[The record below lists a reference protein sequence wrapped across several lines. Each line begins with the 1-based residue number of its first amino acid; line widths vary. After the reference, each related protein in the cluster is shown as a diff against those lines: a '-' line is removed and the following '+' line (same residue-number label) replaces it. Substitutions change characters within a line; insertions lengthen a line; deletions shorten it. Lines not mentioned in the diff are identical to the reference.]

1 MSHGFVYLFQMKPCQ
16 KGKRRKQNI
25 DDSNT
30 LLPFPHTGWG
40 LPHHLMV
47 VVTQG
52 LHRDHG
58 AIGDN
63 IDVVLLDTATAVNC
77 SADREQ
83 LQQGIHEH
91 QSFLRFNR
99 VFCTRTKLGRESL
112 LDVSYNRLQVAQKV
126 LYIYLGLTS
135 IEYDQLACS
144 HNIVV
149 YIVHVQW
156 ALYGTFYCS
165 EWLHRG

>member
-112 LDVSYNRLQVAQKV
+112 LDLSYNRLQVAQKV
-126 LYIYLGLTS
+126 LSIYLC
-135 IEYDQLACS
+135 QLFSVLYLVFFTIYWCCS
-144 HNIVV
+144 SHHIGSFSSA
-149 YIVHVQW
+149 W
-156 ALYGTFYCS
+156 A
-165 EWLHRG
+165 